1 MMSMVLRKTDLG
13 QSEIRT
19 KAQSLD
25 MRERRAL
32 ILMDGSRDLAQVQ
45 ALLGTSI
52 EGIARRLMDLGLV
65 FQPNTGE
72 GKQVELASAVEFQD
86 VRVANTPATNFE
98 SFDKYLPTH
107 STVWQAGE
115 YPSPPAADKPSAA
128 LSPRG
133 VLLGKMYLADLAERM
148 LGRHDEFLR
157 SKIQK
162 IKSEEH
168 LFYVCE
174 IVMEHIKDLTSA
186 DMLSSIEK
194 RFLEC
199 IAAR

>member
-1 MMSMVLRKTDLG
+1 MRMVLRKTDLG

-19 KAQSLD
+19 KAQALD
-25 MRERRAL
+25 QRERRAL
-32 ILMDGSRDLAQVQ
+32 ILIDGSRDLAQVQ
-45 ALLGTSI
+45 ALIGTSI

-65 FQPNTGE
+65 FQPNAVGS
-72 GKQVELASAVEFQD
+72 KQVELASAVEFQD

-115 YPSPPAADKPSAA
+115 YPNTSVADKPVPA

-148 LGRHDEFLR
+148 LGRQDEFLR

-162 IKSEEH
+162 IKSEEQ

-174 IVMEHIKDLTSA
+174 TVMEHIKDLTST